1 MFWSAYKYPESNIQF
16 VSDYIVKGI
25 FFLQLRSKQ
34 KESVLPV
41 NEWLEKS
48 KIKQWK
54 NDCKALYS
62 WDQIM
67 VEQIDVLLSNSFFEG
82 DINQRIGQ
90 IVCKNRNTMVISL
103 NDDDAN
109 NIFSGSSL
117 S

>member
-1 MFWSAYKYPESNIQF
+1 
-16 VSDYIVKGI
+16 
-25 FFLQLRSKQ
+25 
-34 KESVLPV
+34 
-41 NEWLEKS
+41 
-48 KIKQWK
+48 
-54 NDCKALYS
+54 
-62 WDQIM
+62 M